1 MATKKFKCKVCG
13 YVHEGDKAPEKCPVC
28 QAPSTEFEEV
38 TEGGGAPAKKGLDTN
53 SNVYTIVYASVMVG
67 IVAFLLAFVSSS
79 LKPIQDANVENDTKG
94 QILTSLN
101 IDINGIDVSAAFSEK
116 VQDMVWDGTQLVPYE
131 GAFNS
136 TYGGLIKEGI
146 LHVFVAQTEDG
157 VKYVIPVTGRG
168 LWGGLWGYIAL
179 NEDKQTVY
187 GTYFYHESETAGLG
201 ARIGERSFQELFNGR
216 PLFAQPG
223 SQTVDLAVVKSGAA
237 QNELEVNGITGATLT
252 SNGVNAMIKDGL
264 GAYSS
269 FIMGGASDDTA
280 MACAPRR
287 GHCGKGHCGKGKGQ
301 CGQGQCGQGQCG
313 QGQCPGKCGDQCQCG
328 DGQCGQGNCAEC
340 PKQGTSACCQ
350 NNEVEQN

>member
-1 MATKKFKCKVCG
+1 MA
-13 YVHEGDKAPEKCPVC
+13 
-28 QAPSTEFEEV
+28 
-38 TEGGGAPAKKGLDTN
+38 
-53 SNVYTIVYASVMVG
+53 
-67 IVAFLLAFVSSS
+67 
-79 LKPIQDANVENDTKG
+79 
-94 QILTSLN
+94 
-101 IDINGIDVSAAFSEK
+101 
-116 VQDMVWDGTQLVPYE
+116 
-131 GAFNS
+131 
-136 TYGGLIKEGI
+136 GGLIKEGI

-201 ARIGERSFQELFNGR
+201 ARIGERSFQEMFNGR

-301 CGQGQCGQGQCG
+301 CGQGQCGQGQC
-313 QGQCPGKCGDQCQCG
+313 PGKCEDQCQCG

>member
-1 MATKKFKCKVCG
+1 MSSERERPPRRRTEEPAG
-13 YVHEGDKAPEKCPVC
+13 AEMRSYPVDED
-28 QAPSTEFEEV
+28 A
-38 TEGGGAPAKKGLDTN
+38 
-53 SNVYTIVYASVMVG
+53 
-67 IVAFLLAFVSSS
+67 LLAAMTDIPFYPPY
-79 LKPIQDANVENDTKG
+79 LPDAMHMHNCMEIGLCLAGEGMLHLGREQTF
-94 QILTSLN
+94 
-101 IDINGIDVSAAFSEK
+101 AFSPGAL
-116 VQDMVWDGTQLVPYE
+116 VLVP
-131 GAFNS
+131 
-136 TYGGLIKEGI
+136 
-146 LHVFVAQTEDG
+146 QG
-157 VKYVIPVTGRG
+157 VPHNQMHAGVPLTHWR
-168 LWGGLWGYIAL
+168 YIAL

-287 GHCGKGHCGKGKGQ
+287 GHCGKGHCG
-301 CGQGQCGQGQCG
+301 

>member
-53 SNVYTIVYASVMVG
+53 SNVYTIVYASVMVV

-136 TYGGLIKEGI
+136 TYGSLIKEGI

-301 CGQGQCGQGQCG
+301 CGQGQC
-313 QGQCPGKCGDQCQCG
+313 PGKCGDQCQCG

>member
-53 SNVYTIVYASVMVG
+53 SNVYTIIYASVMVV

-168 LWGGLWGYIAL
+168 LWGGL
-179 NEDKQTVY
+179 
-187 GTYFYHESETAGLG
+187 
-201 ARIGERSFQELFNGR
+201 
-216 PLFAQPG
+216 
-223 SQTVDLAVVKSGAA
+223 
-237 QNELEVNGITGATLT
+237 
-252 SNGVNAMIKDGL
+252 
-264 GAYSS
+264 
-269 FIMGGASDDTA
+269 
-280 MACAPRR
+280 
-287 GHCGKGHCGKGKGQ
+287 
-301 CGQGQCGQGQCG
+301 
-313 QGQCPGKCGDQCQCG
+313 
-328 DGQCGQGNCAEC
+328 
-340 PKQGTSACCQ
+340 
-350 NNEVEQN
+350 